1 MNILGIGN
9 FIKIIFKRGP
19 PVTNKNPCSQVGLA
33 LLKVWGQPLGY
44 FKGVVN
50 EATPLRGDKEA
61 VDKILIEMGLP
72 IEHVNWN
79 YVDD

>member
-1 MNILGIGN
+1 M
-9 FIKIIFKRGP
+9 
-19 PVTNKNPCSQVGLA
+19 
-33 LLKVWGQPLGY
+33 WGQPLGY